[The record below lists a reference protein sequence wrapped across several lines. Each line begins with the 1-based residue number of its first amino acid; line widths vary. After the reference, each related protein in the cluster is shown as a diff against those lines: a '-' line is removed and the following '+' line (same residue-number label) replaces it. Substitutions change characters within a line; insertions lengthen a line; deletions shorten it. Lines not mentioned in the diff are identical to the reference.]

1 MTSTIGGGRFR
12 LIAITIVLSGLFSG
26 LILAGFPEGAKAETV
41 ATEQELVV
49 NGTFETGVGGWR
61 TNHSY
66 TSLTTGAPGHSGSGS
81 AALTTRAGRDAVLN
95 DVKSTVA
102 STVAGDEFGVSAWVR
117 TDKAGLEG
125 QLRIREVLNGNVRT
139 VAQRYTLN
147 GTGWQRVEL
156 SVVAASTGAKFDLNV
171 LAWNFSSGQKL
182 WVDDVSLKKVAPGVE
197 ESTVEAPG
205 ATTSTTSTPS
215 TTTTSTT
222 VQPTTTPAPPTTS
235 TTMAPTSTTTTS
247 TTAVPGRALIALG
260 VWNNSQ
266 LVSGSWLDRHKQ
278 SETQFG
284 SYEGHWRQFKS
295 PGHNGQLS
303 SDEEAALASGKRLFS
318 NWKVAA
324 NGQTWANVAAGGQDG
339 VIIAAAKDW
348 APHCKTG
355 NQCWI
360 TFWHEPENDL
370 GAAGS
375 GMTAADYV
383 AFQRHVVTLWRTHA
397 PSVRIVWTMAGSE
410 SKRALHP
417 QLWPGAQYADYI
429 GHDPY
434 VRADEDPLKL
444 AQKVIERSTWFRA
457 NLAPLP
463 VVVPEWGTDLSG
475 VRGTVD
481 HRAAAIN
488 EVTRR
493 LPEIM
498 NAGVIELSH
507 YNSREHYISWVD
519 LSCPDGQAF
528 KSLKTATEAR

>member
-1 MTSTIGGGRFR
+1 M
-12 LIAITIVLSGLFSG
+12 
-26 LILAGFPEGAKAETV
+26 
-41 ATEQELVV
+41 
-49 NGTFETGVGGWR
+49 
-61 TNHSY
+61 
-66 TSLTTGAPGHSGSGS
+66 
-81 AALTTRAGRDAVLN
+81 
-95 DVKSTVA
+95 
-102 STVAGDEFGVSAWVR
+102 
-117 TDKAGLEG
+117 
-125 QLRIREVLNGNVRT
+125 
-139 VAQRYTLN
+139 
-147 GTGWQRVEL
+147 
-156 SVVAASTGAKFDLNV
+156 
-171 LAWNFSSGQKL
+171 
-182 WVDDVSLKKVAPGVE
+182 
-197 ESTVEAPG
+197 
-205 ATTSTTSTPS
+205 
-215 TTTTSTT
+215 
-222 VQPTTTPAPPTTS
+222 
-235 TTMAPTSTTTTS
+235 
-247 TTAVPGRALIALG
+247 
-260 VWNNSQ
+260 
-266 LVSGSWLDRHKQ
+266 SGSWLDKHMQ

-303 SDEEAALASGKRLFS
+303 SNEEAALATGKRLFS

-324 NGQTWANVAAGGQDG
+324 NGQTWANIAAGAQDA

-348 APHCKTG
+348 APHCSTG
-355 NQCWI
+355 DQCWI

-383 AFQRHVVTLWRTHA
+383 AFQRHVVTLWRTYA

-417 QLWPGAQYADYI
+417 KLWPGAQYADYI

-463 VVVPEWGTDLSG
+463 VVVPEWGTDLDG

-481 HRAAAIN
+481 HRAAAIK

-493 LPEIM
+493 LPEIL

-519 LSCPDGQAF
+519 LSCSDGQAF
-528 KSLKTATEAR
+528 KSLKTATEAL